1 MMVLENACEFKEY
14 LATMADEM
22 GFYGSFEVVGKNINL
37 NNIPNA
43 ISNGKLSKDDLG
55 RLKIEFKNQ
64 RVGLN
69 DSWKGETLNNRW
81 VITSYE
87 LNQSRDGLIES
98 PLAPNYKGKDTNP
111 LNLDNSNHTTNALK
125 TQDLSQLELSNAE
138 KLAKLESERSRNG

>member
-1 MMVLENACEFKEY
+1 MMVLENACEFNKY
-14 LATMADEM
+14 LSGVFDEM

-87 LNQSRDGLIES
+87 LNQSRNELIES

-111 LNLDNSNHTTNALK
+111 LNLDNSNHTTNK
-125 TQDLSQLELSNAE
+125 E
-138 KLAKLESERSRNG
+138 